1 MARYTIHFLDA
12 NGEIQATHLHEC
24 PTDDDVIDFAGDSGH
39 PHAIDVF
46 DGARHV
52 VRFPPWRP

>member
-24 PTDDDVIDFAGDSGH
+24 
-39 PHAIDVF
+39 AIDVF